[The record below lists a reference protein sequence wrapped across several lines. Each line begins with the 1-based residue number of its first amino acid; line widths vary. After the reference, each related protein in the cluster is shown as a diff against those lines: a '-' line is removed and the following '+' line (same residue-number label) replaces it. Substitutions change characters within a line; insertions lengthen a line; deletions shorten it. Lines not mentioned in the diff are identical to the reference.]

1 MHTFCICTVLVRNK
15 EELDGPIEN
24 IIARGRNPLRTKAM
38 IYKGVVFF
46 CGPKNDSTGIDMKT
60 IHYYGLHSTWY
71 LSKPRID
78 DEGCADYEYFVA
90 EGSKAYYGH

>member
-1 MHTFCICTVLVRNK
+1 
-15 EELDGPIEN
+15 
-24 IIARGRNPLRTKAM
+24 M

-90 EGSKAYYGH
+90 EGSKAYYGHWFYQGKAENATELRQRIAYSLVYDLVHDVQ